1 MGGQYKIFPKKL
13 RIVLV
18 TQLIFQIFFV
28 IPESVKLANP
38 VYGLC
43 LINTGRNTVLFP
55 VSVFAQWVK
64 NIINNYI
71 SYDFSASY
79 SKI

>member
-1 MGGQYKIFPKKL
+1 MNIEAQFNL
-13 RIVLV
+13 
-18 TQLIFQIFFV
+18 
-28 IPESVKLANP
+28 IPESVKLVNP

-55 VSVFAQWVK
+55 VSVFTQWVK